1 MLNIISLN
9 CNVKTQIRCESES
22 SGLHALLELPPVDLN
37 WMPVGFLADLLFGW
51 LIPKPFLK
59 FKKLTTTKTI
69 KKEPLEIKKSKI
81 SLNPP
86 KKVFDITL

>member
-22 SGLHALLELPPVDLN
+22 SGLHALLELAPVDLN

-51 LIPKPFLK
+51 LIPKPFLEFNNQNNLK
-59 FKKLTTTKTI
+59 RT
-69 KKEPLEIKKSKI
+69 P
-81 SLNPP
+81 
-86 KKVFDITL
+86 